1 MPRRSSRGTFHGLDE
16 KHIQRYLDEFC
27 YRFNRRYRE
36 AELFDRL
43 LTAGVAAPPLTYDEL
58 TR

>member
-1 MPRRSSRGTFHGLDE
+1 
-16 KHIQRYLDEFC
+16 LDEFC

-43 LTAGVAAPPLTYDEL
+43 LAACVGVPPLTYDEL

>member
-1 MPRRSSRGTFHGLDE
+1 
-16 KHIQRYLDEFC
+16 LDEFC
-27 YRFNRRYRE
+27 YRFNRRRRE

-43 LTAGVAAPPLTYDEL
+43 LLACATAPPLTYDEL